1 MPDLKQLNV
10 RIPCE
15 LHAQIEATGRLKQS
29 VVADALK
36 LYFDGCPEHS
46 NSMELAL
53 ALGQLA
59 VKDTQIAELHI
70 MLQTAINDPPKML
83 PPPACKH
90 WWQIWR
96 KKR

>member
-1 MPDLKQLNV
+1 MPDVKQLNV

-15 LHAQIEATGRLKQS
+15 LHARIESTGRVKQS
-29 VVADALK
+29 VVVDALT
-36 LYFDGCPEHS
+36 LYFDGCPEHPD
-46 NSMELAL
+46 SMELAL

-70 MLQTAINDPPKML
+70 MLQTAINGPPKML
-83 PPPACKH
+83 PSPPREHC
-90 WWQIWR
+90 WQIWR